1 MPIWKRPQRRARS
14 ASRRR
19 AAGFTLTE
27 LMVVVVITG
36 VLASLGFAA
45 LNQHVSAAWGAEA
58 LNMVQSIRAAQERW
72 RAEHMMY
79 FDVSAGATN
88 WYPKDPTVP
97 FNREQQN
104 PFFYDPTSGAH
115 ADNNRWLLLR
125 PTVTGP
131 VRFGYMVN
139 AGVAGQAMTVPA
151 AGPAVNWPTPVDNW
165 YVIQA
170 IGDTDWDGTFS
181 YYRASSLD
189 GEIYTTRHGE

>member
-1 MPIWKRPQRRARS
+1 MPIWKQPLRIAPSR
-14 ASRRR
+14 SRRR

-45 LNQHVSAAWGAEA
+45 LSKHVSSAWGAEA
-58 LNMVQSIRAAQERW
+58 LNMVQSIRGAQERW

-79 FDVSAGATN
+79 LDVSSSDTN
-88 WYPKDPTVP
+88 WYPTDPTQP
-97 FNREQQN
+97 LNREQLN
-104 PFFYDPTSGAH
+104 PFFYDPTSGVH
-115 ADNNRWLLLR
+115 ADNTRWLLLR

-139 AGVAGQAMTVPA
+139 AGSAGEAMTAPA
-151 AGPAVNWPTPVDNW
+151 AGPAVTWPTPRDNW

-170 IGDTDWDGTFS
+170 LGDTDWGGTTS